1 MFIANAESNFRN
13 AQVKQ
18 IAEKRR
24 KRLDEEH
31 DVDRELLQKSY
42 AALDDMYRV
51 TEKEELKKYSEIG
64 KTARQ
69 YYGEQA
75 ARGVAKDS
83 SSGGLATEKMSSTES
98 LREQLMNKDE
108 KGMEVSLIKG
118 QGYEQVK
125 VSQGAGTVP
134 DPRVAGPSIFF
145 DSRLDNVKKDEPYDP
160 LIQAVGQR
168 QKKLGSVNPDS
179 EPAYLRGSGSSRKPP
194 GFGKD
199 SEALYEPES
208 YVTDQEK
215 LLQLTV
221 ERYNMINDFLNSFES
236 KEKRLIASS
245 LLQEILTLIEKAGI
259 GHYNLLKLH

>member
-1 MFIANAESNFRN
+1 M
-13 AQVKQ
+13 
-18 IAEKRR
+18 
-24 KRLDEEH
+24 
-31 DVDRELLQKSY
+31 
-42 AALDDMYRV
+42 
-51 TEKEELKKYSEIG
+51 
-64 KTARQ
+64 
-69 YYGEQA
+69 
-75 ARGVAKDS
+75 
-83 SSGGLATEKMSSTES
+83 
-98 LREQLMNKDE
+98 
-108 KGMEVSLIKG
+108 
-118 QGYEQVK
+118 
-125 VSQGAGTVP
+125 P

-208 YVTDQEK
+208 YVTDEEK

-245 LLQEILTLIEKAGI
+245 LLQEILTLIEQAGI

>member
-1 MFIANAESNFRN
+1 M
-13 AQVKQ
+13 
-18 IAEKRR
+18 
-24 KRLDEEH
+24 
-31 DVDRELLQKSY
+31 
-42 AALDDMYRV
+42 
-51 TEKEELKKYSEIG
+51 
-64 KTARQ
+64 
-69 YYGEQA
+69 
-75 ARGVAKDS
+75 
-83 SSGGLATEKMSSTES
+83 
-98 LREQLMNKDE
+98 
-108 KGMEVSLIKG
+108 
-118 QGYEQVK
+118 
-125 VSQGAGTVP
+125 P

-245 LLQEILTLIEKAGI
+245 LLQEILTLIEQAGI